1 MTLVSSYFSVLEVSV
16 LPPVGQLLD
25 RDQESLFYDVSH
37 FNVKLKGY
45 SSNLMLIESSRSS
58 DILTFRL

>member
-1 MTLVSSYFSVLEVSV
+1 MLEVSV

-37 FNVKLKGY
+37 FNVELKGY